1 MSWAASTMLDLL
13 DIRLCEEEEELQEE
27 VVVEEEEEELDFITT
42 NWPTNKNR
50 NIPYK
55 RINKTREQAKNKP
68 TKNKIKQS

>member
-1 MSWAASTMLDLL
+1 MSCAASTMLDLL

-50 NIPYK
+50 NI
-55 RINKTREQAKNKP
+55 R
-68 TKNKIKQS
+68 